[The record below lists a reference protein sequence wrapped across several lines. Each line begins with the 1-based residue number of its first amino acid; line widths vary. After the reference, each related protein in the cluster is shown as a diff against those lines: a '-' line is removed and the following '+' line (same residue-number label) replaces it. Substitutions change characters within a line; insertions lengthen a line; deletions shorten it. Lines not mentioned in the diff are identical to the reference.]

1 MRSLM
6 LRLAGFTGAPIL
18 SALAPFI
25 ILPVISRIVG
35 AEGWANFSAGQ
46 SIGILG
52 MVGVLFGWGIV
63 GPVRVARSTSTQERA
78 VILHESIR
86 SRLLT
91 ALIAVPAA
99 AIATFLVSG
108 PSYRW
113 ESVAIAVAM
122 TVGGFTPAWFC
133 IGQGN
138 PRGLM
143 IFDAMPKLASSLVA
157 LPIVALT
164 GQVLWYPVLLLAFTV
179 PAFAVH
185 ARLTAHG
192 DARGDAR
199 PRGLTAV
206 LRTLVPTAAIDAA
219 GNAYGSTAIPI
230 ATAGL
235 SADDASAFASA
246 DRAYRI
252 GTLAVVA
259 VANAFQS
266 WVLEPHGHD
275 VRRRHQTALLAH
287 VGLGLAG
294 GLAIALLG
302 PWATAVLFGADVAAQ
317 PLPSALFGVA
327 FVCISIATPLI
338 RNLLIPADRFRTVF
352 AATITAAAVG
362 LVIMIAGSAAGSAAV
377 VSLGVAASE
386 FAALAVLLIPAAL
399 EYRRLPAHRI
409 AADPDP
415 DGAVEDA
422 A

>member
-1 MRSLM
+1 M

-35 AEGWANFSAGQ
+35 ADGWANFSAGQ

-63 GPVRVARSTSTQERA
+63 GPVRVARSTSVQERA

-86 SRLLT
+86 SRALT
-91 ALIAVPAA
+91 SLVAIPAA
-99 AIATFLVSG
+99 GVATFLVSG
-108 PSYRW
+108 PAFRL
-113 ESVAIAVAM
+113 ESVAVAVAM

-143 IFDAMPKLASSLVA
+143 LFDALPKLASSLVA

-164 GQVLWYPVLLLAFTV
+164 GQVLWYPALLLVFTV
-179 PAFAVH
+179 PAFVVH

-192 DARGDAR
+192 DALGDVR
-199 PRGLTAV
+199 PRGLRKI

-266 WVLEPHGHD
+266 WVLEPRGHD
-275 VRRRHQTALLAH
+275 VRRRHRAALLAH
-287 VGLGLAG
+287 TALGVVG

-302 PWATAVLFGADVAAQ
+302 PWATALLFGADVAAQ
-317 PLPSALFGVA
+317 SLPSALFGVA

-338 RNLLIPADRFRTVF
+338 RNLLIPADRFRIVF
-352 AATITAAAVG
+352 AATIAAATVG
-362 LVIMIAGSAAGSAAV
+362 LVIMIIGSAAGSAAV
-377 VSLGVAASE
+377 VSLGVASSE
-386 FAALAVLLIPAAL
+386 FAALAVLALPAAL
-399 EYRRLPAHRI
+399 EYRRIGSHASTVI
-409 AADPDP
+409 ADSGPTREREPESD
-415 DGAVEDA
+415 
-422 A
+422 

>member
-35 AEGWANFSAGQ
+35 DDGWANFSAGQ

-63 GPVRVARSTSTQERA
+63 GPVRVARETSLQERA

-91 ALIAVPAA
+91 SVIAVPAA
-99 AIATFLVSG
+99 GVATYLVCG
-108 PSYRW
+108 PSYRT

-122 TVGGFTPAWFC
+122 TIGGFTPAWFC

-143 IFDAMPKLASSLVA
+143 IFDALPKLGASLVA

-164 GQVLWYPVLLLAFTV
+164 GQVLWYPALLLAFTV
-179 PAFAVH
+179 PAFVVH

-192 DARGDAR
+192 EALGDAR
-199 PRGLTAV
+199 PRRLVSV
-206 LRTLVPTAAIDAA
+206 LRTLVPTAAIDAT

-235 SADDASAFASA
+235 SASDASSFASA

-266 WVLEPHGHD
+266 WVLDPHVHD
-275 VRRRHQTALLAH
+275 VRRRHRGALLAH
-287 VGLGLAG
+287 VALGLVG
-294 GLAIALLG
+294 GAAIALLG
-302 PWATAVLFGADVAAQ
+302 PWATGILFGAQVAAQ
-317 PLPSALFGVA
+317 AVPSALFAVA
-327 FVCISIATPLI
+327 FLCISVATPMI
-338 RNLLIPADRFRTVF
+338 RNLLIPGGRFRTVF
-352 AATITAAAVG
+352 AATIAAAAAG
-362 LVIMIAGSAAGSAAV
+362 MTIMIIGSALGSAAI

-386 FAALAVLLIPAAL
+386 FVALIILVIPAAH
-399 EYRRLPAHRI
+399 EYRRLPTRTPH
-409 AADPDP
+409 AD
-415 DGAVEDA
+415 AM
-422 A
+422 